1 MYEGSSSQMYRDSLL
16 EIYNNFKTKNA
27 SRGGEYAVNLKD
39 IESYFIK
46 MKSKYYNTK
55 MIGKISLAISSRTR
69 SEDYLNT
76 KKS

>member
-1 MYEGSSSQMYRDSLL
+1 MYEGSSSHMYRDSLL

-46 MKSKYYNTK
+46 MKSKCSNTK
-55 MIGKISLAISSRTR
+55 MTGKIWLATSSRPK
-69 SEDYLNT
+69 SEDCPNT